1 MGCGISKEKVE
12 NEMLKTKLE
21 RNLIQYER
29 KKQLELLKDIDGLE
43 YKAAFIPDYLDSTP
57 DFTKK
62 TIVRGS
68 KKTISVFNKNNNK
81 KNTNRI
87 LRPRRSK
94 SFIVKRKSKKNQI
107 DIFSGQNVIGNKK
120 RKTMKL

>member
-1 MGCGISKEKVE
+1 MGCGITKEKIE
-12 NEMLKTKLE
+12 NEMMKTKLE
-21 RNLIQYER
+21 RDLIKYER

-62 TIVRGS
+62 TIIRGS

-81 KNTNRI
+81 KNTIKI
-87 LRPRRSK
+87 LRPRKSK
-94 SFIVKRKSKKNQI
+94 SFMVKRKSKKI
-107 DIFSGQNVIGNKK
+107 K
-120 RKTMKL
+120 

>member
-29 KKQLELLKDIDGLE
+29 KKQLELLKNIDGLE

-81 KNTNRI
+81 KNTIRI

-94 SFIVKRKSKKNQI
+94 SFMVKRKSKKNQI
-107 DIFSGQNVIGNKK
+107 DIFSGQNINNNKK
-120 RKTMKL
+120 RKTMKQ